1 MSDNN
6 RNYTES
12 EKAFLNKL
20 ESEYLYDSEYDQL
33 LTEFNAIN
41 IEFSRDKRVLKLI
54 MPLRAAIDYISSHSN
69 IPKED
74 IIEKVNEIISYIDI
88 VKEYKDNPNGI
99 GYVDGFMFGLSLKED
114 VIDDEMLLYEFLR
127 HELTHIM
134 GETYINK
141 MFKKF
146 PYKVSGYTLEDV
158 FSEDETPYKEN
169 EYFNES
175 AVEMFVAQDDE
186 FRVINAFGIDI
197 YTNQYNDE
205 GLYSINGNL
214 IRQMLLARGVSE
226 EDLFCGLFD
235 YNDAKRVI
243 GRLDRSL
250 FKRNFKRVSKNM
262 DQIAEDILSITDVDE
277 ERDLVEGIKSKIGET
292 EMLII
297 DNFLC
302 PSLRGFSEESR
313 QEVLDNYYK
322 VIMCER
328 DYFATKTNYRALTVS
343 KKISPVFE
351 HIDVEPLVV
360 NSSKEKNEER
370 KRANDNDGI
379 DLE

>member
-54 MPLRAAIDYISSHSN
+54 MPLRAAIDYIASHSN

-205 GLYSINGNL
+205 GLYSING
-214 IRQMLLARGVSE
+214 
-226 EDLFCGLFD
+226 
-235 YNDAKRVI
+235 KRPMP
-243 GRLDRSL
+243 S
-250 FKRNFKRVSKNM
+250 
-262 DQIAEDILSITDVDE
+262 
-277 ERDLVEGIKSKIGET
+277 
-292 EMLII
+292 
-297 DNFLC
+297 C
-302 PSLRGFSEESR
+302 PW
-313 QEVLDNYYK
+313 
-322 VIMCER
+322 
-328 DYFATKTNYRALTVS
+328 
-343 KKISPVFE
+343 P
-351 HIDVEPLVV
+351 
-360 NSSKEKNEER
+360 
-370 KRANDNDGI
+370 
-379 DLE
+379 

>member
-88 VKEYKDNPNGI
+88 VKEYEDNPNGI

-197 YTNQYNDE
+197 YTNQYDDG

-214 IRQMLLARGVSE
+214 LRQMLLARSVSE

-302 PSLRGFSEESR
+302 PSLRGLSEESR

-370 KRANDNDGI
+370 KRANNNDGI

>member
-6 RNYTES
+6 RKYTES

-175 AVEMFVAQDDE
+175 AVEMFVVQDDE
-186 FRVINAFGIDI
+186 FRVINALGIDI
-197 YTNQYNDE
+197 YTNQYDDG

-214 IRQMLLARGVSE
+214 LRQMLLARSVSE

-262 DQIAEDILSITDVDE
+262 DQIAEDILSITDVDK
-277 ERDLVEGIKSKIGET
+277 ERDLVEEIKSKIGET

-302 PSLRGFSEESR
+302 PSLRGLSEESR

-343 KKISPVFE
+343 KEISPVFE

>member
-197 YTNQYNDE
+197 YTNQYDDG

-214 IRQMLLARGVSE
+214 LRQMLLARSVSE

>member
-6 RNYTES
+6 RKYTES

-175 AVEMFVAQDDE
+175 TVEMFVAQDDE
-186 FRVINAFGIDI
+186 FRVINALGIDI
-197 YTNQYNDE
+197 YTNQYDDG

-214 IRQMLLARGVSE
+214 LRQMLLARSVSE

-302 PSLRGFSEESR
+302 PSLRGLSEESR

-328 DYFATKTNYRALTVS
+328 DYFTTKTNYRALTVS

-370 KRANDNDGI
+370 KRENDNDGI